1 MVTESSKIKIKIKNA
16 KQILGLTQNKKY
28 TFTEIKKHY
37 RIAALKNHPDKHFN
51 SDESTAKFKEINE
64 AYVLLAGDFENK
76 HDEEEIK
83 KGCSQEEGEECERG
97 EEDYNSNKYKYGDIF
112 SAFISSLMVGLS
124 NTKIAELNVILTAI
138 MDKCKTLTTAMFDN
152 MDKSSILF
160 IYDLI
165 VKYYTILDI
174 SDERFDGI
182 IKILKTKMK
191 IDDVIV
197 LNPTITDLFDANNIQ
212 VIEHEQKTYYIP
224 NWHTELYYNMNEE
237 RELIVKCIPKLPE
250 YIYIDELNNIYIDVR
265 TRVENLFNQPN
276 PVFTIIMYEN
286 VSIDIPIRDIEFKTH
301 QTITLHKRGIPMIN
315 TENVYDITER
325 MDIIVNLEIIM

>member
-1 MVTESSKIKIKIKNA
+1 MDTESLKIKNKIKTA
-16 KQILGLTQNKKY
+16 KQLLGLTQNKKH
-28 TFTEIKKHY
+28 TFSEIKKHY

-51 SDESTAKFKEINE
+51 SDESTTKFKEINE
-64 AYVLLAGDFENK
+64 AYVLLTSDFENK
-76 HDEEEIK
+76 YDEEETAQGYK
-83 KGCSQEEGEECERG
+83 
-97 EEDYNSNKYKYGDIF
+97 EDNNCNKYKYGDIF

-124 NTKIAELNVILTAI
+124 NTKIAELNVILTAV

-165 VKYYTILDI
+165 MKYYTILDI

-191 IDDVIV
+191 IDDVVI
-197 LNPTITDLFDANNIQ
+197 LNPTISDLFDDNNIQ

-224 NWHTELYYNMNEE
+224 IWHTELYFDMNEQ

-265 TRVENLFNQPN
+265 TRVENLFNQATCA
-276 PVFTIIMYEN
+276 FTIVMYEN
-286 VSIDIPIRDIEFKTH
+286 ISIDIPIRDIEFKTH

-315 TENVYDITER
+315 TENVYDIAER
-325 MDIIVNLEIIM
+325 MDIIVNLEIIL

>member
-1 MVTESSKIKIKIKNA
+1 MDTESLKIKNKIKTA
-16 KQILGLTQNKKY
+16 KQLLGLTQNKKH
-28 TFTEIKKHY
+28 TFSEIKKHY

-64 AYVLLAGDFENK
+64 AYVLLTSDFENK
-76 HDEEEIK
+76 YDEEEIAQGYK
-83 KGCSQEEGEECERG
+83 
-97 EEDYNSNKYKYGDIF
+97 EDNNGNKYKYGDIF

-124 NTKIAELNVILTAI
+124 NTKIAELNVILTAV

-165 VKYYTILDI
+165 MKYYTILDI
-174 SDERFDGI
+174 SDERFNGI

-191 IDDVIV
+191 IDDVVI
-197 LNPTITDLFDANNIQ
+197 LNPTVSDLFDDNNIQ

-224 NWHTELYYNMNEE
+224 IWHTELYFDMNEQ

-265 TRVENLFNQPN
+265 TRVENLFNQTSYA
-276 PVFTIIMYEN
+276 FTIVMYEN
-286 VSIDIPIRDIEFKTH
+286 ISIYIPIRDIEFKTH

-315 TENVYDITER
+315 TENVYDIAER
-325 MDIIVNLEIIM
+325 MDIIVNLEIIL

>member
-28 TFTEIKKHY
+28 TFTEIKKYY

-64 AYVLLAGDFENK
+64 AYVLLAGEFENK

-83 KGCSQEEGEECERG
+83 KGCNQEEGEG

-152 MDKSSILF
+152 MDKRSILF

-191 IDDVIV
+191 IDDVII
-197 LNPTITDLFDANNIQ
+197 LNPTISDLFDGNNIQ

-265 TRVENLFNQPN
+265 TRVENLFNQPSYA
-276 PVFTIIMYEN
+276 FTIIMYEN

-301 QTITLHKRGIPMIN
+301 QTITLQKRGIPMIN

-325 MDIIVNLEIIM
+325 MDIIVNLEIIL

>member
-1 MVTESSKIKIKIKNA
+1 MDTESLKIKNKIKTA
-16 KQILGLTQNKKY
+16 KQLLGLTQNKKH
-28 TFTEIKKHY
+28 TFSEIKKHY

-64 AYVLLAGDFENK
+64 AYMLLTSDFENK
-76 HDEEEIK
+76 YDEEETAQGYK
-83 KGCSQEEGEECERG
+83 
-97 EEDYNSNKYKYGDIF
+97 EDNNGNKYKYGDIF

-124 NTKIAELNVILTAI
+124 NTKIAELNVILTAV
-138 MDKCKTLTTAMFDN
+138 MDKCKTLTMAMFDN

-165 VKYYTILDI
+165 MKYYTILDI

-191 IDDVIV
+191 IDDVVI
-197 LNPTITDLFDANNIQ
+197 LNPTISDLFDDNNIQ

-224 NWHTELYYNMNEE
+224 IWHTELYFDMNEQ

-265 TRVENLFNQPN
+265 TRVENLFNQTSYA
-276 PVFTIIMYEN
+276 FTIVMYEN
-286 VSIDIPIRDIEFKTH
+286 ISIYIPIRDIEFKTH

-315 TENVYDITER
+315 TENVYDIAER
-325 MDIIVNLEIIM
+325 MDIIVNLEIIL

>member
-1 MVTESSKIKIKIKNA
+1 MDTESLKIKNKIKSA
-16 KQILGLTQNKKY
+16 KQLLGLTQNKKH
-28 TFTEIKKHY
+28 TFSEIKKHY

-64 AYVLLAGDFENK
+64 AYVLLTSDFENK
-76 HDEEEIK
+76 YDEEETAQGYK
-83 KGCSQEEGEECERG
+83 
-97 EEDYNSNKYKYGDIF
+97 EDNNGNKYKYGDIF

-124 NTKIAELNVILTAI
+124 NTKIAELNVILTAV

-165 VKYYTILDI
+165 MKYYTILDI

-191 IDDVIV
+191 IDDVVI
-197 LNPTITDLFDANNIQ
+197 LNPTISDLFDDNNIQ

-224 NWHTELYYNMNEE
+224 IWHTELYFDMNEQ

-265 TRVENLFNQPN
+265 TRVENLFNQTSYA
-276 PVFTIIMYEN
+276 FTIVMYEN
-286 VSIDIPIRDIEFKTH
+286 ISIYIPIRDIEFKTH

-315 TENVYDITER
+315 TENVYDIAER
-325 MDIIVNLEIIM
+325 MDIIVNLEIIL

>member
-1 MVTESSKIKIKIKNA
+1 MDTESLKVKNKIKNA
-16 KQILGLTQNKKY
+16 KQLLGLTQNKKY
-28 TFTEIKKHY
+28 TFSEIKKHY

-51 SDESTAKFKEINE
+51 SDESSAKFKEINE
-64 AYVLLAGDFENK
+64 AYVLLASDFENK
-76 HDEEEIK
+76 HDEEKTEK
-83 KGCSQEEGEECERG
+83 VYN
-97 EEDYNSNKYKYGDIF
+97 EDNNCNKYKYGDIF

-124 NTKIAELNVILTAI
+124 NTKIAELNVILTAV

-165 VKYYTILDI
+165 MKYYTILDI

-191 IDDVIV
+191 IDDVIM
-197 LNPTITDLFDANNIQ
+197 LNPTISDLFDDNNIQ
-212 VIEHEQKTYYIP
+212 VIEHEKKTYYIP
-224 NWHTELYYNMNEE
+224 IWHTELYFDMNEQ

-250 YIYIDELNNIYIDVR
+250 YIYIDELNNIHIDVR
-265 TRVENLFNQPN
+265 IRVENLFNQPN
-276 PVFTIIMYEN
+276 YAFTIIMYEN
-286 VSIDIPIRDIEFKTH
+286 ISIDIPIRDIEFKTH

-315 TENVYDITER
+315 TENVYDISER
-325 MDIIVNLEIIM
+325 MDIIVNLEIIL

>member
-1 MVTESSKIKIKIKNA
+1 MDTESLKIKNKIKNA
-16 KQILGLTQNKKY
+16 KQLLGLTQNKKH
-28 TFTEIKKHY
+28 TFSEIKKHY
-37 RIAALKNHPDKHFN
+37 RISALKNHPDKHFN

-64 AYVLLAGDFENK
+64 AYVLLTSDFENK
-76 HDEEEIK
+76 YDEEEIAQGYK
-83 KGCSQEEGEECERG
+83 
-97 EEDYNSNKYKYGDIF
+97 EDNNCNKYKYGDIF

-124 NTKIAELNVILTAI
+124 NTKIAELNVILTAV

-165 VKYYTILDI
+165 MKYYTILDI

-191 IDDVIV
+191 IDDVVI
-197 LNPTITDLFDANNIQ
+197 LNPTISDLFDDNNIQ

-224 NWHTELYYNMNEE
+224 IWHTELYFDMNEQ

-265 TRVENLFNQPN
+265 TRVENLFNQTSYA
-276 PVFTIIMYEN
+276 FTIVMYEN
-286 VSIDIPIRDIEFKTH
+286 ISIYIPIRDIEFKTH

-315 TENVYDITER
+315 TENVYDIAER
-325 MDIIVNLEIIM
+325 MDIIVNLEIIL

>member
-1 MVTESSKIKIKIKNA
+1 
-16 KQILGLTQNKKY
+16 LTQNKKH
-28 TFTEIKKHY
+28 TFSEIKKHY

-64 AYVLLAGDFENK
+64 AYVLLTSDFENK
-76 HDEEEIK
+76 YDEEETAQSYK
-83 KGCSQEEGEECERG
+83 
-97 EEDYNSNKYKYGDIF
+97 EDNNSNKYKYGDIF

-124 NTKIAELNVILTAI
+124 NTKIAELNVILTAV

-152 MDKSSILF
+152 MDKSSVLF

-165 VKYYTILDI
+165 MKYYTILDI

-191 IDDVIV
+191 INDVVI
-197 LNPTITDLFDANNIQ
+197 LNPTISDLFDDNNIQ

-224 NWHTELYYNMNEE
+224 IWHTELYFDMNEQ

-265 TRVENLFNQPN
+265 TRVENLFNQTSYA
-276 PVFTIIMYEN
+276 FTIVMYQN
-286 VSIDIPIRDIEFKTH
+286 ISIYIPIRDIEFKTH

-315 TENVYDITER
+315 TENVYDIAER
-325 MDIIVNLEIIM
+325 MDIIVNLEIIL

>member
-1 MVTESSKIKIKIKNA
+1 MDTESLKIKNKIKNA
-16 KQILGLTQNKKY
+16 KQLLGLTQNKKY
-28 TFTEIKKHY
+28 TFSEIKKHY
-37 RIAALKNHPDKHFN
+37 RIAALRNHPDKHFN

-64 AYVLLAGDFENK
+64 AYVLLVGDFKNN
-76 HDEEEIK
+76 HDEETT
-83 KGCSQEEGEECERG
+83 ERGG
-97 EEDYNSNKYKYGDIF
+97 EEDYNCNKYKYGEMF

-124 NTKIAELNVILTAI
+124 NTKIAELNMILTVI

-197 LNPTITDLFDANNIQ
+197 LNPTISDLFNSNNIQ
-212 VIEHEQKTYYIP
+212 IIEHQQKTYYIP
-224 NWHTELYYNMNEE
+224 NWHTELYYDMNEQ
-237 RELIVKCIPKLPE
+237 RELIVKCIPTLPE

-265 TRVENLFNQPN
+265 TRVENLFNLPK
-276 PVFTIIMYEN
+276 PVLTIVMYEN
-286 VSIDIPIRDIEFKTH
+286 ISIDIPIRDIEFKTH

-315 TENVYDITER
+315 TENIYDISYR
-325 MDIIVNLEIIM
+325 MDIIVNLEIII

>member
-83 KGCSQEEGEECERG
+83 KGCDQEEGEG
-97 EEDYNSNKYKYGDIF
+97 EGEGEGYKYGDIF

-124 NTKIAELNVILTAI
+124 NTKIAELNVILTTI

-197 LNPTITDLFDANNIQ
+197 LNPTITDLFDGNNIQ

-276 PVFTIIMYEN
+276 YAFTIIMYEN

>member
-1 MVTESSKIKIKIKNA
+1 MDTESLKNKIKIKTARKL
-16 KQILGLTQNKKY
+16 LGLTQKKKY
-28 TFTEIKKHY
+28 TFSEIKKHY

-64 AYVLLAGDFENK
+64 AYLLLSRNFENK
-76 HDEEEIK
+76 HDEEETEQ
-83 KGCSQEEGEECERG
+83 CYSQEEDNC
-97 EEDYNSNKYKYGDIF
+97 NKYKYGDIF

-124 NTKIAELNVILTAI
+124 NTKITELNVILTAI
-138 MDKCKTLTTAMFDN
+138 MDKCKTLTTTMFDN
-152 MDKSSILF
+152 MDKSSVIF

-165 VKYYTILDI
+165 MKYYTILDI

-197 LNPTITDLFDANNIQ
+197 LNPTITDLFDGNNIQ

-224 NWHTELYYNMNEE
+224 NWHTELYYDMNEE

-265 TRVENLFNQPN
+265 TRIENLFNLPK
-276 PVFTIIMYEN
+276 PVFTIVMYEN
-286 VSIDIPIRDIEFKTH
+286 ISIDIPIRDIEFKTH
-301 QTITLHKRGIPMIN
+301 QTVTLHKRGIPMIN
-315 TENVYDITER
+315 TENIYDISER
-325 MDIIVNLEIIM
+325 MDIIVNLEIIL

>member
-1 MVTESSKIKIKIKNA
+1 MDTESLKIKNKIKNA
-16 KQILGLTQNKKY
+16 KQLLGLTQNKKH
-28 TFTEIKKHY
+28 TFSEIKKHY

-64 AYVLLAGDFENK
+64 AYVLLTSDFENK
-76 HDEEEIK
+76 YDEEETAQSYK
-83 KGCSQEEGEECERG
+83 
-97 EEDYNSNKYKYGDIF
+97 EDNNSNKYKYGDIF

-124 NTKIAELNVILTAI
+124 NTKIAELNVILTAV

-152 MDKSSILF
+152 MDKSSVLF

-165 VKYYTILDI
+165 MKYYTILDI

-191 IDDVIV
+191 INDVVI
-197 LNPTITDLFDANNIQ
+197 LNPTISDLFDDNNIQ

-224 NWHTELYYNMNEE
+224 IWHTELYFDMNEQ

-265 TRVENLFNQPN
+265 TRVENLFNQATCA
-276 PVFTIIMYEN
+276 FTIVMYEN
-286 VSIDIPIRDIEFKTH
+286 ISIDIPICDIEFKTH

-315 TENVYDITER
+315 TENVYDIAER
-325 MDIIVNLEIIM
+325 MDIIVNLEIIL

>member
-1 MVTESSKIKIKIKNA
+1 MDTESLKIKNKIKTA
-16 KQILGLTQNKKY
+16 KQLLGLTQNKKH
-28 TFTEIKKHY
+28 TFSEIKKHY

-64 AYVLLAGDFENK
+64 AYVLLTSDFENK
-76 HDEEEIK
+76 YDEEETAQGYK
-83 KGCSQEEGEECERG
+83 
-97 EEDYNSNKYKYGDIF
+97 EDNNCNKYKYGDIF

-124 NTKIAELNVILTAI
+124 NTKIAELNVILTAV

-165 VKYYTILDI
+165 MKYYTILDI

-276 PVFTIIMYEN
+276 YAFTIIMYEN

>member
-28 TFTEIKKHY
+28 TFTEIKKYY

-83 KGCSQEEGEECERG
+83 KGCNQEEGEG
-97 EEDYNSNKYKYGDIF
+97 EEDYNSNKYKYGDMF

-124 NTKIAELNVILTAI
+124 NTKITELNVILTAI
-138 MDKCKTLTTAMFDN
+138 MDKCKTLTTTMFDN

-197 LNPTITDLFDANNIQ
+197 LNPTITDLFDGNNIQ

-224 NWHTELYYNMNEE
+224 IWHTELYYNMNEE

-265 TRVENLFNQPN
+265 TRVENFFNLPN

-325 MDIIVNLEIIM
+325 MDIIVNLEIIL

>member
-1 MVTESSKIKIKIKNA
+1 MDTESLKIKNKIKTA
-16 KQILGLTQNKKY
+16 RQLLGLTQNKKY
-28 TFTEIKKHY
+28 TFSELKKHY

-64 AYVLLAGDFENK
+64 AYVLLSSDFENK
-76 HDEEEIK
+76 HDEDTAK
-83 KGCSQEEGEECERG
+83 KGD
-97 EEDYNSNKYKYGDIF
+97 EEDNCNKYKYGDIF
-112 SAFISSLMVGLS
+112 SEFISSLMVGLS
-124 NTKIAELNVILTAI
+124 NSKIAELNVILTAV

-152 MDKSSILF
+152 IDKTSILF

-165 VKYYTILDI
+165 VKYYTILEI

-182 IKILKTKMK
+182 IKILKSKMK
-191 IDDVIV
+191 IDDVII
-197 LNPTITDLFDANNIQ
+197 LNPTISDLFNDNNIQ

-224 NWHTELYYNMNEE
+224 NWHTELYYDMKEE

-265 TRVENLFNQPN
+265 TRVENLFNLSK

-286 VSIDIPIRDIEFKTH
+286 ISIDIPIRDIEFKTH

-315 TENVYDITER
+315 TENVYDISER
-325 MDIIVNLEIIM
+325 MDIIVNLEIIL

>member
-1 MVTESSKIKIKIKNA
+1 MDTESLKIKNKIKNA
-16 KQILGLTQNKKY
+16 KQLLGLTQNKKH
-28 TFTEIKKHY
+28 TFSEIKKHY

-64 AYVLLAGDFENK
+64 AYVLLTSDFENK
-76 HDEEEIK
+76 YDEEETAQSYK
-83 KGCSQEEGEECERG
+83 
-97 EEDYNSNKYKYGDIF
+97 EDNNSNKYKYGDIF

-124 NTKIAELNVILTAI
+124 NTKIAELNVILTAV

-152 MDKSSILF
+152 MDKSSVLF

-165 VKYYTILDI
+165 MKYYTILDI

-191 IDDVIV
+191 IDDVVI
-197 LNPTITDLFDANNIQ
+197 LNPTISDLFDDNNIQ

-224 NWHTELYYNMNEE
+224 IWHTELYFDMNEQ

-265 TRVENLFNQPN
+265 TRVENLFNQATCA
-276 PVFTIIMYEN
+276 FTIVMYEN
-286 VSIDIPIRDIEFKTH
+286 ISIDIPICDIEFKTH

-315 TENVYDITER
+315 TENVYDIAER
-325 MDIIVNLEIIM
+325 MDIIVNLEIIL

>member
-64 AYVLLAGDFENK
+64 AYVLLTSDFENK
-76 HDEEEIK
+76 YDEEETAQGYK
-83 KGCSQEEGEECERG
+83 
-97 EEDYNSNKYKYGDIF
+97 EDNNCNKYKYGDIF

-124 NTKIAELNVILTAI
+124 NTNIAELNVILTAI
-138 MDKCKTLTTAMFDN
+138 MDKCKTLTSAMFDN

-197 LNPTITDLFDANNIQ
+197 LNPTITDLFDGNNIQ

-265 TRVENLFNQPN
+265 TRVENFFNLPN

-325 MDIIVNLEIIM
+325 MDIIVNLEIIL

>member
-197 LNPTITDLFDANNIQ
+197 LNPTITDLFDGNNIQ

-224 NWHTELYYNMNEE
+224 IWHTELYYNMNEE

-265 TRVENLFNQPN
+265 TRVENLFNQLSYA
-276 PVFTIIMYEN
+276 FTIIMYEN

-301 QTITLHKRGIPMIN
+301 QTITLQKRGIPMIN

-325 MDIIVNLEIIM
+325 MDIIVNLEIIL